1 MKVFFTASHRGK
13 VTFGKQYQII
23 HKLLVDLGYKHLSD
37 SLVSQ
42 DTEEYYNTLT
52 KGGAEG
58 FVKENTRML
67 KNIKDADITIFESSF
82 PSLGIGY
89 LIQKSLEANKPVVAL
104 YLKDHKPTFL
114 TGIQDE
120 KFQLL
125 EYSESNLESKLTD
138 AMEKAQSL
146 ADKRFNFF
154 ISPTLLTYLNQAA
167 KEEGVTKST
176 FIRNLIND
184 YRRKLKQ

>member
-13 VTFGKQYQII
+13 KNFGKQHQTIY
-23 HKLLVDLGYKHLSD
+23 KSLENLGFKHLSD
-37 SLVSQ
+37 SLISVN
-42 DTEEYYNTLT
+42 TEEYYDGLV
-52 KGGAEG
+52 KDGSDG
-58 FVKENTRML
+58 FVQENTRML
-67 KNIKDADITIFESSF
+67 KNIKEADITVFETSF

-89 LIQKSLEANKPVVAL
+89 MIQKSLEANKPVVAL
-104 YLKDHKPTFL
+104 YLKGHKPTFL

-120 KFQLL
+120 KFQLI
-125 EYSESNLESKLTD
+125 EYHEDDLQTLLTE
-138 AMEKAQSL
+138 AMEKAQTL

-154 ISPTLLTYLNQAA
+154 ISPSLLTYLNQAS
-167 KEEGVTKST
+167 KEAGVTKST